1 MLNGCKRIKDLI
13 VTVSLIRPSWMAAL
27 ILTKFIDPK
36 RFEGNG
42 IDSED
47 YMEEIDPTLK
57 KILKNSLPIS
67 DNRLKNLQ
75 KMGLDVILLLFR

>member
-36 RFEGNG
+36 RFEGNE

-47 YMEEIDPTLK
+47 YMKIDPTLK